1 MKKYFF
7 LKATGEYG
15 AVVIDLSA
23 KGKSKKSIRVTGN
36 LPKLYHGM
44 TVDFELN
51 EKNEVLDYTLLL
63 SEKNK
68 EALIKAKVDV
78 KEYQETL
85 NRHYAL
91 KSRGISWKRA
101 ELTADDMYRTLS
113 FSEADKIHK
122 EIINNSTDPVR
133 IKAINKE
140 IIEGARRKRK
150 ISYKI
155 EEYLGYFDAVEQE
168 GAYQQLMASLKMMCL
183 QASQY
188 KLKNG
193 SVWDNELKQKEEFVN
208 ENIRQR
214 KHSKYSLLTDEEI
227 SSFLEE
233 TIKNGCALEKEQL
246 DTLWSL
252 LDSAPCIITGGAGTG
267 KTTVIQTLIDCYAK
281 HYSKDNVLLIAPTG
295 KASRR
300 LAEKTNMPASTIHKA
315 LRKNPEDNYVYY
327 ANGNFLPHRLIIV
340 DESSM
345 VDTELM
351 YDLLNAADIT
361 SKIIFVGDHNQLYPV
376 GYGEPFFDFLQVLDV
391 YKLTKNHR
399 QSEDTDILANADN
412 VLNNKA
418 LFSGKGVTVKEI
430 TFEEIGDILV
440 GLYNADNSVQIIS
453 PYNYINVQINW
464 FLKKGKS
471 VFNVGDKVIMNR
483 NTKDYCN
490 GDLGRVIEVGKDS
503 ITVDIEG
510 NQVEVL
516 YDNPSK
522 VVEDTDSEGHFIE
535 QAAKN
540 KETDVMLAYSITVHK
555 MQGSEADKV
564 VVFIP
569 KDDRLMTKRMIY
581 TAVTRAKKELEI
593 YYYEL

>member
-1 MKKYFF
+1 MNKYYY
-7 LKATGEYG
+7 LKAAGKNG
-15 AVVIDLSA
+15 AIVIDLNS
-23 KGKSKKSIRVTGN
+23 KSKKNKNIRITGN
-36 LPKLYHGM
+36 LPRLYYGM
-44 TVDFELN
+44 TIDLELN
-51 EKNEVLDYTLLL
+51 AKNEVLDYTLLL

-68 EALIKAKVDV
+68 EALAKAKVDV
-78 KEYQETL
+78 KKYQETL
-85 NRHYAL
+85 NRHYSL
-91 KSRGISWKRA
+91 KRQGISWERA
-101 ELTADDMYRTLS
+101 ELTASDMYKTLS
-113 FSEADKIHK
+113 FPEADKIHK

-133 IKAINKE
+133 IEAINNE

-155 EEYLGYFDAVEQE
+155 EEYLSYFDAVEQE
-168 GAYQQLMASLKMMCL
+168 GAYQQIMTSLKMMCL
-183 QASQY
+183 QASRY

-193 SVWDNELKQKEEFVN
+193 SIWDNELKQKEEFVN

-233 TIKNGCALEKEQL
+233 IKDNCTLEQEQL

-300 LAEKTNMPASTIHKA
+300 LAEKTDMPASTIHKA
-315 LRKNPEDNYVYY
+315 LRKNPEDDYVYY
-327 ANGNFLPHRLIIV
+327 ADGNFLPHRLIIV

-351 YDLLNAADIT
+351 YDLLNAADMT

-399 QSEDTDILANADN
+399 QAEDTDILANADN

-430 TFEEIGDILV
+430 TFDEIGDILV
-440 GLYNADNSVQIIS
+440 DLYNADDSVQIIS

-471 VFNVGDKVIMNR
+471 VFNIGDKVIMNR

-490 GDLGRVIEVGKDS
+490 GDLGRVVEVSKDS
-503 ITVDIEG
+503 ITVETDG
-510 NQVEVL
+510 GQVEIP
-516 YDNPSK
+516 YENPTK
-522 VVEDTDSEGHFIE
+522 IVNDTDSEGHFIE
-535 QAAKN
+535 QTAKN
-540 KETDVMLAYSITVHK
+540 KESDVMLAYSITVHK

-569 KDDRLMTKRMIY
+569 QNDNLMTKRMIY
-581 TAVTRAKKELEI
+581 TAVTRAKKELEV
-593 YYYEL
+593 YYYAL